1 MYFNKT
7 QKESIEKKIKEVE
20 QKSSAE
26 LVAVI
31 TKKSDGYEYVGLLIS
46 LLFTVIL
53 TGYLLVVFSG
63 LREEYILLT
72 QVTVI
77 VSLSLLF
84 TYKSKLLMCLLP
96 KSYKY
101 NISSKYANTNF
112 ATLGLNNTQ
121 TKQAIMFFVSVE
133 EKYVEIITDSNIK
146 EKIPDSKW
154 QDIVD
159 VFIEDVKKEN
169 IYLGYSKA
177 IDSCSSILIENFPV
191 KQNDVNELEDEIIE
205 LKI

>member
-20 QKSSAE
+20 QQSSAE

-53 TGYLLVVFSG
+53 TGYLLVFSSLG
-63 LREEYILLT
+63 AEYILLT

-77 VSLSLLF
+77 ASLSLLF
-84 TYKSKLLMCLLP
+84 TYQSKLLMYLLP

-101 NISSKYANTNF
+101 NISSKYAHTNF

-146 EKIPDSKW
+146 TKIPNAQW
-154 QDIVD
+154 QEIVN
-159 VFIEDVKKEN
+159 VFINDIKNEN

-177 IDSCSSILIENFPV
+177 IDSCSSVLIENFPV

>member
-31 TKKSDGYEYVGLLIS
+31 SKKSDSYQYLGLLIS

-53 TGYLLVVFSG
+53 TSFLIIFST
-63 LREEYILLT
+63 LKSENILLT
-72 QVTVI
+72 QVV
-77 VSLSLLF
+77 VLVLLYVLF
-84 TYKSKLLMCLLP
+84 FYQTKLLLYLLP

-101 NISSKYANTNF
+101 SISSKYANKNF
-112 ATLGLNNTQ
+112 ATLGLNSTQ
-121 TKQAIMFFVSVE
+121 TKQAIMFYVSVE
-133 EKYVEIITDSNIK
+133 EKYVEIITDSSIK

-154 QDIVD
+154 QDIVN

-169 IYLGYSKA
+169 IYQGYSKA
-177 IDSCSSILIENFPV
+177 INSCSEMLIEQFPV
-191 KQNDVNELEDEIIE
+191 KNNDVNELRDEIIE
-205 LKI
+205 L